1 MTETKRPDAGA
12 HQGFHAIADAEL
24 LLQQAESDPSVARD
38 AAIAALR
45 GLLYYWADE
54 PRGTTLSE
62 LLAQA
67 AQTDSTLADF
77 EVPASDLD
85 AKSSEYDAY
94 ERAKIFVDAVRAR
107 LTGD

>member
-1 MTETKRPDAGA
+1 MTKTNQPDAGA
-12 HQGFHAIADAEL
+12 HRGFHQVAEAERL
-24 LLQQAESDPSVARD
+24 LEQAETDPSVARD

-45 GLLYYWADE
+45 GLLSYWAEE
-54 PRGTTLSE
+54 PRGDTVSA

-77 EVPASDLD
+77 EVAASDLD
-85 AKSSEYDAY
+85 AKSSELDAY
-94 ERAKIFVDAVRAR
+94 ERAKIFVDAVRGR

>member
-1 MTETKRPDAGA
+1 MTETKHPDAGA
-12 HQGFHAIADAEL
+12 HQGFHEIAEAERL
-24 LLQQAESDPSVARD
+24 LEQAEADPSVARD

-45 GLLYYWADE
+45 GLLYYWAEE
-54 PRGTTLSE
+54 PRGDTVAE

-67 AQTDSTLADF
+67 AETDSTLADF